1 MPYIF
6 FFSASWLLAE
16 LLYERQMMTTRVD
29 QVESMRQQAEK
40 IFRAALKAVDPIEA
54 VFRYVKRVDGVLHVG
69 ERRFEFKDYD
79 RILVVGAGK
88 AGAPMARALED
99 LLGDRISDGVI
110 VVKEGHGLPLQ
121 HIRIHEAGHPVP
133 DQRGIRGAE
142 DILSLVS
149 EAGERDLILCVISG
163 GGSALLVAPAEG
175 ISLEDKQEVT
185 RLLLACGAN
194 IHEINTVRKH
204 LSRAKGGWLAR
215 FAHPATVVTLILSDV
230 IGDDLN
236 VIGSGPTVPDPSTF
250 ADAEGVFKKYDIWG
264 RAPAS
269 VKDRLQKGLK
279 GDIQDTPKSGDMA
292 FQRCYAE
299 LVGTNIQALMAA
311 SKEAERQGYRPLI
324 LSSTVEGEA
333 REVAKVLTAIAK
345 EVRSSAHP
353 IPVPACILCGGETT
367 VTLQGDGKG
376 GRNQEF
382 ALAAALI
389 IDGMENVVVLSGGT
403 DGTDGPTD
411 AAGAIADGTT
421 VARARAGGLVPLNYL
436 RRNDSYHFLQA
447 LGDLIITGPTR
458 TNVMDVYM
466 VLVGRTD
473 DR

>member
-1 MPYIF
+1 
-6 FFSASWLLAE
+6 
-16 LLYERQMMTTRVD
+16 MTTPVD
-29 QVESMRQQAEK
+29 QIKTMRQQAEK
-40 IFRAALKAVDPIEA
+40 IFRSALKAVDPIEA
-54 VFRYVKRVDGVLHVG
+54 VFRYVKVVDGGLQIG

-88 AGAPMARALED
+88 AGAPMVKALED

-121 HIRIHEAGHPVP
+121 HVRTHEAGHPVP
-133 DQRGIRGAE
+133 DERGIRGAE

-149 EAGERDLILCVISG
+149 AAGERDLVLCVISG

-175 ISLEDKQEVT
+175 VTLEDKQEVT
-185 RLLLACGAN
+185 RLLLACGAD
-194 IHEINTVRKH
+194 IHDINTVRKH

-215 FAHPATVVTLILSDV
+215 CAHPATVVTLILSDV

-250 ADAEGVFKKYDIWG
+250 ADARGVFKKFDIWE
-264 RAPAS
+264 RVPSS
-269 VKDRLQKGLK
+269 VKDRIQKGLK
-279 GDIQDTPKSGDMA
+279 GDIQDTPKSGDVA

-299 LVGTNIQALMAA
+299 LVGTNIQALIAA
-311 SKEAERQGYRPLI
+311 GKEAERQGYRALI

-333 REVAKVLTAIAK
+333 REVVKVLTAIAK
-345 EVRSSAHP
+345 EVLSSGNP
-353 IPVPACILCGGETT
+353 FPPPACILWGGETT

-389 IDGMENVVVLSGGT
+389 IDGLENVVVLSAGT

-421 VARARAGGLVPLNYL
+421 VTRAKAKGLDPLDYL

-447 LGDLIITGPTR
+447 LGDLVITGPTR
-458 TNVMDVYM
+458 TNVMDVVM
-466 VLVGRTD
+466 VLVGSAD
-473 DR
+473 DG

>member
-1 MPYIF
+1 M
-6 FFSASWLLAE
+6 
-16 LLYERQMMTTRVD
+16 MMTTHVD
-29 QVESMRQQAEK
+29 PIEPMRQQAKE

-54 VFRYVKRVDGVLHVG
+54 VLRYVKRVDGALQVAG
-69 ERRFEFKDYD
+69 RRFEFKDYD

-99 LLGDRISDGVI
+99 LLSDRISDGVI
-110 VVKEGHGLPLQ
+110 VVKEGHGLPLK
-121 HIRIHEAGHPVP
+121 HVRTHEAGHPVP

-142 DILSLVS
+142 DILSLVR

-175 ISLEDKQEVT
+175 VTLADKQEVT
-185 RLLLACGAN
+185 RLLLACGAD

-204 LSRAKGGWLAR
+204 LSRVKGGELAR

-250 ADAEGVFKKYDIWG
+250 ADAQGVFKKYDIWQDVPISAKE
-264 RAPAS
+264 RF
-269 VKDRLQKGLK
+269 LKGLR
-279 GDIQDTPKSGDMA
+279 GDIQDTPKLDDNV
-292 FQRCYAE
+292 FQRCYSE
-299 LVGTNIQALMAA
+299 LVGTNLQALIAA
-311 SKEAERQGYRPLI
+311 SKEAERQGYQPLI

-333 REVAKVLTAIAK
+333 REVVKVLIAIAK
-345 EVRSSAHP
+345 EVRSSENP
-353 IPVPACILCGGETT
+353 LSPPACILWGGETT

-403 DGTDGPTD
+403 DGTDGPTE
-411 AAGAIADGTT
+411 AAGGIADGTT
-421 VARARAGGLVPLNYL
+421 VTRAKAQGL
-436 RRNDSYHFLQA
+436 S
-447 LGDLIITGPTR
+447 LIHI
-458 TNVMDVYM
+458 
-466 VLVGRTD
+466 
-473 DR
+473 